1 MQDEEEEDPLP
12 ADAEPEV
19 RLRRSITAC
28 DPDVLDT
35 WDFDVFFYTQEQL
48 VAYVALMFV
57 HLGLTTQD
65 VRAPPSVHPTPAC
78 EPRCRL
84 WGVTVAHH
92 MHNGCWW
99 AYHSVSCG
107 SITSGW

>member
-1 MQDEEEEDPLP
+1 MQDDEEDPLS
-12 ADAEPEV
+12 ANAEPEV

-65 VRAPPSVHPTPAC
+65 VRPTAPPP
-78 EPRCRL
+78 
-84 WGVTVAHH
+84 
-92 MHNGCWW
+92 
-99 AYHSVSCG
+99 
-107 SITSGW
+107 

>member
-1 MQDEEEEDPLP
+1 M
-12 ADAEPEV
+12 
-19 RLRRSITAC
+19 RRSITAC

-65 VRAPPSVHPTPAC
+65 VRPRRLHPDSVTA
-78 EPRCRL
+78 RCHCHNHVLKKAVVISPMYR
-84 WGVTVAHH
+84 GVR
-92 MHNGCWW
+92 
-99 AYHSVSCG
+99 
-107 SITSGW
+107 